1 MQWIVDHFYLFILLL
16 GVVHLFVLLSMWL
29 ARRRMTDNLA
39 SYLFNLVKNFSTGT
53 DHRPGGTIYEQIDSF
68 IADIREVTLNPG
80 READRDRLYHRV
92 LVKDETKSDIHGTK
106 LETWYNLARTGIEAY
121 PLLGILGTIFA
132 IALGLNV
139 RPTPPAA
146 PPGGTNTAIVTPD
159 APAASPDA
167 VSPATSGQIIRN
179 FANSIWS
186 TAAGIGFA
194 IILMLINALIEPGFE
209 RLSKQ
214 RQAVRDAIA
223 AAKIHLGLGVT
234 DRLVIRDAGGS
245 GAGGAASVAVARSPT

>member
-16 GVVHLFVLLSMWL
+16 GITHLFVLLAMWA
-29 ARRRMTDNLA
+29 ARRRMTNNLA
-39 SYLFNLVKNFSTGT
+39 SYLFNLVKNFSAGT

-132 IALGLNV
+132 IALGLHGH
-139 RPTPPAA
+139 PTLPTAPAGA
-146 PPGGTNTAIVTPD
+146 NSAIVAPAD
-159 APAASPDA
+159 APASPDA

-194 IILMLINALIEPGFE
+194 IILMLVNALIEPGFD

-234 DRLVIRDAGGS
+234 GGLLVRDPN
-245 GAGGAASVAVARSPT
+245 GAGSTSSVAVARSPT